1 MEERTVMRNGDE
13 GTDSPEKTTLEDL
26 AYGRIRAAILARKL
40 PPGTRLAEPTLA
52 KKINISRTP
61 VRGALRRLASEGLVT
76 ISANHGATVTVPS
89 LRDIENAYQVREAL
103 ECLAASVAAER
114 ASKED
119 TARLREAE
127 REERRCL
134 AQGDLEGYIRIN
146 ERIHLLVAS
155 LSGNRLLEQAVESAM
170 NRTNVYLSL
179 LDPFYELADSGD
191 RQTWEHAIIID
202 AMEAGDS
209 LWAEAAMRV
218 HIRSSRAVMDL
229 DLAGR
234 KPSPVDDI

>member
-1 MEERTVMRNGDE
+1 MRSEEEET
-13 GTDSPEKTTLEDL
+13 SPPEKATLEDA

-40 PPGTRLAEPTLA
+40 LPGTRLAEPVLA
-52 KKINISRTP
+52 GKIGISRTP

-89 LRDIENAYQVREAL
+89 VRDIEDAYQVREAL
-103 ECLAASVAAER
+103 ECLAASIAAGR
-114 ASKED
+114 TSRED
-119 TARLREAE
+119 TDRLREAE

-134 AQGDLEGYIRIN
+134 AGRNLEGYIRVN
-146 ERIHLLVAS
+146 DSIHLFVAS
-155 LSGNRLLEQAVESAM
+155 LSGNRLLEQAVEAAM

-179 LDPFYELADSGD
+179 LDPFYESVDAGG

-202 AMEAGDS
+202 ALEAGES

-218 HIRSSRAVMDL
+218 HIRSSRAMMRPDFPVERR
-229 DLAGR
+229 LAGG
-234 KPSPVDDI
+234 DI